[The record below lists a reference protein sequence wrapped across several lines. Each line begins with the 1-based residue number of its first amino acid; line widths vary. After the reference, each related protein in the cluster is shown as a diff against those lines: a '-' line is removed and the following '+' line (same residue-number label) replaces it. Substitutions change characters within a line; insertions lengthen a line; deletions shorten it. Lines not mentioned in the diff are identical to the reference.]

1 MSKISS
7 GYITKTMER
16 KVIYVYSKDYAEEKG
31 FLKIGDTSID
41 KPNANLEDNS
51 EYLQQIAEHRIRQYE
66 LTSPIN
72 ILYCTLAVDNEWN
85 GFRDHKVHEV
95 LERSGIS
102 KTRRGNSTEW
112 FEISLDVAIK
122 AIDAVK
128 RGESCLSGGTTAQS
142 NLSSINFRPEQE
154 EAIEKTREVFR
165 QKKHMLW
172 NAKMRFG
179 KTLSALELIK
189 REQFKKTIILTHR
202 PIVDKGWYEDF
213 HKIFNLD
220 HTNTYQ
226 YCSRQNGGKI
236 ESLLKENNESS
247 FIYFASMQDLRGSS
261 VINGEN
267 GLNKNQDIFQVE
279 WDFVIVDEAHEGTKT
294 ELAEAVLSEL
304 TKTNTKVLKLSGTPF
319 NLLDEY
325 EDSQIYTWDYVM
337 EQEAKANWDKLHPG
351 DSNPYSS
358 LPKMQM
364 FVYELG
370 ELIKNNAFIDIEN
383 KAFNFL
389 EFFRVEDGKFVYEK
403 EVWSFLNLISRS
415 DDYATDKS
423 NMPFST
429 IEYRNEL
436 RHTLWTMPRR
446 ESAVALEGLLKK
458 HPVFSTYNIAN
469 LVDDGDSIS
478 DLEKIEKA
486 ITNTPEQTHS
496 ITLTVRKG
504 TVGTTVKEWTGI
516 LVLNNTESASNYLQS
531 IFRVQSPYIGK
542 DGQKEKAYVF
552 DFAPD
557 RTLKMVAQAAKLNT
571 KGGALNNLGQKE
583 QMQKF
588 LNFLPIIGVEGN
600 RMKEYSVS
608 SMLAQLKR
616 AQAERAVRNGFD
628 DISIY
633 SDELLKLSE
642 VDLKEFEKLY
652 GIVGK
657 TKQTKKL
664 NQVDIN
670 NQGMSEEEWEAAAKG
685 EKKKAHERTKEEQE
699 ALDKRKE
706 LSKQKQ
712 TMISILRGISIR
724 IPLMIYGME
733 LDIDDDITI
742 DTFVDKVDDVSW
754 REFMPNGITKAIFNK
769 FKKYYDAD
777 IFIEAGRRIRRAAL
791 AADYLSFEERIDR
804 ITTIFSG
811 FRNPDKETVLTP
823 WRVVNIHLGQTI
835 GGYNFF
841 NESYTDQRNESQNI
855 RFIDRGQITKSTFH
869 NNTKVLEINSKTGL
883 YPLYMAYSIYKQRFD
898 VESPHWSRSEW
909 VEKDK
914 ALWNDVLEK
923 NIFVLNKTPMAR
935 VITYRTLNGYGK
947 NPKFLENLVYVEDLT
962 QKLREDVKATAE
974 EILERFGGSDM
985 KFDIVVGNPPYHEN
999 DNGVRDDGAGN
1010 ASASP
1015 LYHYFFEL
1023 AQQVSTDK
1031 INLIFPARWLTG
1043 AGKGMGNFSEKML
1056 NDTHVQSVTVFQ
1068 NSRLIFPD
1076 TEIKGGVL
1084 YLTYDK
1090 KYNGKANITIIDNQN
1105 QISTYQSYLNSA
1117 NSGVFIPYGELISI
1131 YEKVAAKTNLLSNNI
1146 QNITST
1152 LKPYGLRTDFFKN
1165 PAKYKL
1171 PKIFI
1176 EKNDP
1181 TDIEIIGLDNKR
1193 RVIRFV
1199 PRDYPIPTGN
1209 DTIDKWK
1216 VFGSYAYGKGEFGE
1230 TTPELI
1236 VGKPSQICT
1245 ETFLVF
1251 GPFDTEFE
1259 ANAFKKYFNGKFF
1272 RALVGIL
1279 KNTQHSTTTYGFV
1292 PLQNFT
1298 KDSDIDWRLSISE
1311 IDRQLYEK
1319 YELDQ
1324 KEIDFIED
1332 NVKPTL

>member
-7 GYITKTMER
+7 GYINKTMER

-31 FLKIGDTSID
+31 FLKIGDASID

-51 EYLQQIAEHRIRQYE
+51 EYLKRVAEHRIRQYE

-85 GFRDHKVHEV
+85 GFRDYKVHEV

-102 KTRRGNSTEW
+102 KTRKGNSTEW
-112 FEISLDVAIK
+112 FKISLDVAIN

-128 RGESCLSGGTTAQS
+128 RGESCISGDMAAQS
-142 NLSSINFRPEQE
+142 NLSAINFRPEQE
-154 EAIEKTREVFR
+154 EAIEKTREVF
-165 QKKHMLW
+165 KEKNHMLW

-189 REQFKKTIILTHR
+189 REKFDKTIILTHR

-213 HKIFNLD
+213 CKIFNLD
-220 HTNTYQ
+220 QTNTYQ
-226 YCSRQNGGKI
+226 YCSRRYGGRI
-236 ESLLKENNESS
+236 ESLLKGNKGSS
-247 FIYFASMQDLRGSS
+247 FIYFASMQDLRSS
-261 VINGEN
+261 NVINEET

-279 WDFVIVDEAHEGTKT
+279 WDFIIVDEAHEGTKT

-304 TKTNTKVLKLSGTPF
+304 TKKKTKVLKLSGTPF

-351 DSNPYSS
+351 DSNPYSG
-358 LPKMQM
+358 LPQMQM

-370 ELIKNNAFIDIEN
+370 DLIKNDAFIDIEN
-383 KAFNFL
+383 RAFNFL

-415 DDYATDKS
+415 EDYATDKS

-446 ESAVALEGLLKK
+446 DSAVALEGLLKK
-458 HPVFSTYNIAN
+458 HPIFSTYNIAN
-469 LVDDGDSIS
+469 LGDDGESIS
-478 DLEKIEKA
+478 DLDKIAKA
-486 ITNTPEQTHS
+486 ITKNPEKTHS

-516 LVLNNTESASNYLQS
+516 LVLNNTESASNYLQT

-557 RTLKMVAQAAKLNT
+557 RTLKMVAEAAKLNT
-571 KGGALNNLGQKE
+571 KGGALNKLGQKE

-600 RMKEYSVS
+600 QMKEYSVS
-608 SMLAQLKR
+608 SMLTQLKR

-633 SDELLKLSE
+633 NDELLKLSE
-642 VDLKEFEKLY
+642 VDLKEFEKLR

-657 TKQTKKL
+657 TKQSKKTI
-664 NQVDIN
+664 QVDIN
-670 NQGMSEEEWEAAAKG
+670 KQGMSEEEWEAATRG
-685 EKKKAHERTKEEQE
+685 ERKKPSERTDEEK
-699 ALDKRKE
+699 AAMKKRLE
-706 LSKQKQ
+706 ISKQKQ

-733 LDIDDDITI
+733 LDIDNDITI
-742 DTFVDKVDDVSW
+742 DSFVDMVDDVSW
-754 REFMPNGITKAIFNK
+754 REFMPNGITKQIFNK
-769 FKKYYDAD
+769 FKKYYDAE
-777 IFIEAGRRIRRAAL
+777 IFIEAGRRIRRVAL

-841 NESYTDQRNESQNI
+841 NESYTEQSI
-855 RFIDRGQITKSTFH
+855 RFIDRGEITKNAFH
-869 NNTKVLEINSKTGL
+869 YNTKVLEINSKSGL

-898 VESPHWSRSEW
+898 VESLHWNRSEW
-909 VEKDK
+909 ITKDK

-935 VITYRTLNGYGK
+935 IITYRTLNGYGE
-947 NPKFLENLVYVEDLT
+947 NPNFLKNLVYVENLAE
-962 QKLREDVKATAE
+962 KLRRDVKATAE
-974 EILERFGGSDM
+974 EILERFGGKDM
-985 KFDIVVGNPPYHEN
+985 EFDIVVGNPPYHEN
-999 DNGVRDDGAGN
+999 DNGVRADGSEN

-1023 AQQVSTDK
+1023 AQRVSTDK

-1043 AGKGMGNFSEKML
+1043 AGKGMGKFSKQML
-1056 NDTHVQSVTVFQ
+1056 NDTHIQSVTVFK
-1068 NSRLIFPD
+1068 NSSVIFPD

-1090 KYNGKANITIIDNQN
+1090 KYNGKAKITIVDNQN
-1105 QISTYQSYLNSA
+1105 QVNTYESYLNSA
-1117 NSGVFIPYGELISI
+1117 NCGVFIPYGELISI
-1131 YEKVAAKTNLLSNNI
+1131 YEKVVDKEDLISNNI
-1146 QNITST
+1146 QTITSP

-1165 PAKYKL
+1165 PEKYNL

-1176 EKNDP
+1176 EKNNP
-1181 TDIEIIGLDNKR
+1181 TDMEIIGLDNKK

-1236 VGKPSQICT
+1236 VAKPFQICT

-1298 KDSDIDWRLSISE
+1298 EDSDIDWRLSVSE
-1311 IDRQLYEK
+1311 IDRQLYKK
-1319 YELDQ
+1319 YELSQ
-1324 KEIDFIED
+1324 KEIDFIES
-1332 NVKPTL
+1332 NVKPTI